1 MRPVFFAGLRLC
13 IALLLGTGSSLLFEA
28 RAQEGDLP
36 FPPEEIYDRI
46 SRTNEQLIEGMDL
59 PEELSVAEWQADLDT
74 LAALLQ
80 RRLPYADAALGPHHL
95 TRRLDS
101 LKALVPQQTRDQR
114 ILSVFRLMNL
124 PAAGTGHTRIF
135 ASQRVLGWRA
145 VPFRVYRF
153 DDGVFIMAAA
163 DTSLIG
169 REVVAIDGTPIEDV
183 YDRLAPYVSADN
195 RWSRQTHVHE
205 HILEWANPL
214 HALGITD
221 RVDQFAL
228 HLRTERG
235 GTASITVQT
244 LRPDTPAF
252 VRYITSP
259 ASMPVTPPERQWSPA
274 SVQEDSNE
282 PFYRTTYD
290 EATGELYL
298 EFNTVVNETRVDRF
312 SDQSIADLA
321 DSLRT
326 LIEGRPLERFIVD
339 LRTNL
344 GGITADGD
352 PLVELLSSHPT
363 INRRGVLY
371 TLLSPYTHSAAGLFA
386 MKLEQRTKTLFA
398 GQPSGFSPT
407 IWGEISPVL
416 LPNSKILIYTSYAYY
431 QGGLPDTP
439 RTFIEPDLRVPF
451 TARQHFENVDSTRI
465 AVRTHT
471 PEPIPTVAL
480 SPDAEARFVGTYR
493 MTPSHRARIE
503 RTEGGLAFHMTRGET
518 EPFIESD
525 LHPLSATSLATD
537 MTGVT
542 VERRTDGEGLALV
555 TPDTSYTLAPVEG
568 AFTLP
573 LEHIRADRFAEGA
586 AGLRA
591 ARDAG
596 VRLGT
601 DFLEYPLTDLLEE
614 NPIPAWPD
622 TLSQEEKARR
632 ALPYA
637 ELSAELLP
645 MSWRVQADLAMT
657 YQVLGRTEAMRR
669 AAQRVVD
676 ADPRRAGFVREY
688 LGLEVTNDG
697 VVQAPA
703 P

>member
-1 MRPVFFAGLRLC
+1 MRRTALFIALAL
-13 IALLLGTGSSLLFEA
+13 IALLPADVHSQA
-28 RAQEGDLP
+28 DDLP
-36 FPPEEIYDRI
+36 FSPDSVYNYI
-46 SRTNEQLIEGMDL
+46 SRTNEQLIQGMDL
-59 PEELSVAEWQADLDT
+59 PERLSVTEWRADLDT

-80 RRLPYADAALGPHHL
+80 RRLPYAEDALGPDHL
-95 TRRLDS
+95 TRRLDA
-101 LKALVPQQTRDQR
+101 LKEAVPQQTRDQR

-145 VPFRVYRF
+145 VPFKVYRF

-163 DTSLIG
+163 DTTLIG
-169 REVVAIDGTPIEDV
+169 REVLTIDGTPIAEV
-183 YDRLAPYVSADN
+183 YARLSPYVSADN
-195 RWSRQTHVHE
+195 RWSRETHVHE
-205 HILEWANPL
+205 HLLAWANPL
-214 HALGITD
+214 HALGLTEQ
-221 RVDQFAL
+221 VDQLTLRLRAEGS
-228 HLRTERG
+228 RTESM
-235 GTASITVQT
+235 TIET
-244 LRPDTPAF
+244 LRPNTPAF
-252 VRYITSP
+252 VRYLTSSSSIP
-259 ASMPVTPPERQWSPA
+259 DTPPERQWSPA
-274 SVQEDSNE
+274 SVQEDNNE

-290 EATGELYL
+290 AATGELYL
-298 EFNTVVNETRVDRF
+298 QFNTVVNETRVDRF
-312 SDQSIADLA
+312 SDRSIAELA

-326 LIEGRPLERFIVD
+326 LIEDRPLERFIVD

-352 PLVELLSSHPT
+352 PLVELLSSHPK

-371 TLLSPYTHSAAGLFA
+371 TLISPYTHSAAGLFA

-398 GQPSGFSPT
+398 GQPSGFSPN
-407 IWGEISPVL
+407 IWGEIAPVL
-416 LPNSKILIYTSYAYY
+416 LPNSKIAVYTSYAYY

-439 RTFIEPDLRVPF
+439 RTYIEPDLRVPF
-451 TARQHFENVDSTRI
+451 TSRQHFENVDSTRL

-471 PEPIPTVAL
+471 PEPIETVAL
-480 SPDAEARFVGTYR
+480 SPEAEARFVGTYR

-503 RTEGGLAFHMTRGET
+503 STSDGLLFRVTRGET

-525 LHPLSATSLATD
+525 LYPLSETRLATD

-542 VERRTDGEGLALV
+542 VERRPTGEGLALV
-555 TPDTSYTLAPVEG
+555 TPDTSYTLAPVEPG

-573 LEHIRADRFAEGA
+573 LEHIRANRFADGA
-586 AGLRA
+586 AGLQA

-622 TLSQEEKARR
+622 TLTQEEKARQ

-637 ELSAELLP
+637 ELAAEFLP
-645 MSWRVQADLAMT
+645 MSWRVQADLALT
-657 YQVLGRTEAMRR
+657 YQALGRPEAVRR

-676 ADPRRAGFVREY
+676 ADPRRARFVREV
-688 LGLEVTNDG
+688 LGLDVTAAG
-697 VVQAPA
+697 CVQ
-703 P
+703 